1 MSGENYLIVIEGA
14 EAEIEVKGSRFI
26 ACLSPAK
33 TQEEAL
39 DFKEAIKRRYP
50 KASHY
55 CTASVFGHPEDSH
68 GYAYSDDGEPSGT
81 AGRPM
86 LMALSDVGIGQVTA
100 VVVRYFGGTKLGT
113 GGLQRAYKD
122 AVLEALPNLASEML
136 IFKTLFSINFDYTDQ
151 GAVEP
156 LLERYDAE
164 VSESEY
170 SNIIKQEVR
179 IEPSKVGE
187 LQEKLKAATQG
198 RVQLRPYEPID

>member
-1 MSGENYLIVIEGA
+1 MSDESYLIAISDA

-26 ACLSPAK
+26 ACISPAK
-33 TQEEAL
+33 NPEEAS
-39 DFKEAIKRRYP
+39 DFKESVKKRYP

-55 CTASVFGHPEDSH
+55 CTASVFGHPNDSN

-86 LMALSDVGIGQVTA
+86 LMALCDVGIGQVTA

-122 AVLEALPNLASEML
+122 AVLEALPDLAAETL
-136 IFKTLFSINFDYTDQ
+136 IFKKPFSVNFDYTDQ

-156 LLERYDAE
+156 LFERYDAE
-164 VSESEY
+164 VWEAEY
-170 SNIIKQEVR
+170 SDIIKQEVR